1 MPSIGRLPVQL
12 SQRIDRL
19 SKKILHVRIPVKHD
33 QHILHRKDSD
43 MKLNQ
48 QNYDSA
54 VKYVDSLFEV
64 YSKLQ
69 VLRLDLSYQKEYAQ
83 TLTVGDAKQ
92 DMQHLLNNRRSKP
105 TLFKDCVGHIW
116 KLESTPDKR
125 PHLHAAFFYD
135 GSKVEK
141 DVHRASRIGA
151 YWKDRITEGRGLH
164 FNCNAKKADYEKCG
178 IGKISHSDEEMR
190 NNLLTEVLP
199 YLTKDDQSIDSVK
212 SGNERSFGKGVA
224 PKRTSKKGR
233 PRE

>member
-1 MPSIGRLPVQL
+1 M
-12 SQRIDRL
+12 
-19 SKKILHVRIPVKHD
+19 K
-33 QHILHRKDSD
+33 
-43 MKLNQ
+43 KLNQ

-54 VKYVDSLFEV
+54 VNYVNSLFDN

-69 VLRLDLSYQKEYAQ
+69 VLRLDLSYQKEYAK

-92 DMQHLLNNRRSKP
+92 DIQHLLNNRRSKP
-105 TLFKDCVGHIW
+105 TLFKDCVGHMW
-116 KLESTPDKR
+116 KLESTPDKG

-141 DVHRASRIGA
+141 DAHKASKIGQ

-164 FNCNAKKADYEKCG
+164 FNCNAKKAEYEKCG

-199 YLTKDDQSIDSVK
+199 YLTKEDQSIDSVK
-212 SGNERSFGKGVA
+212 
-224 PKRTSKKGR
+224 
-233 PRE
+233 